1 MMSRKQGEKGTVTA
15 VQLRIKIFT
24 VIYIIVFYSII

>member
-15 VQLRIKIFT
+15 VQLRITIFT
-24 VIYIIVFYSII
+24 VINIIVFCSII